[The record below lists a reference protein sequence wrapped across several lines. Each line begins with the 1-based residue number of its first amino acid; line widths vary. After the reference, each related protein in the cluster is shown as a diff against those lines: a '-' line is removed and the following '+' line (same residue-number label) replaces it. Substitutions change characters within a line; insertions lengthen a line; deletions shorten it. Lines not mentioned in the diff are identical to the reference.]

1 MDFQKKN
8 MGKSEEEKSIGGQ
21 MCRKDIQTNIVAVV
35 IYGCFPFMSCKVVNG
50 CCCFTRVFCL
60 FLGSVAEIWLSG
72 CGVVDLVCAVV
83 LLDQRWCSVF

>member
-8 MGKSEEEKSIGGQ
+8 MGKSEEEKICVSKW
-21 MCRKDIQTNIVAVV
+21 RKDIQTNIVAVV
-35 IYGCFPFMSCKVVNG
+35 IYGCFPFMSCKVVNC